1 MGVRGLG
8 KFRELQGFRGIWGA
22 LREIRGV
29 GSLGGINDIRGSWLG
44 ELEMD
49 VRGLEEFGVSG
60 LGE

>member
-1 MGVRGLG
+1 MGNLGSFRGLG
-8 KFRELQGFRGIWGA
+8 GFGGA
-22 LREIRGV
+22 LRESRGV